1 MFDVIRGYFVGRVC
15 NRVRGES
22 GGAYQLRG
30 VTRSLGTQGFHLL
43 CLDLFGSDRILFFL
57 FFYDV
62 AKVTRYNSRLYFF
75 RRLIGNV

>member
-30 VTRSLGTQGFHLL
+30 VTRSLGTQGFHLFFF
-43 CLDLFGSDRILFFL
+43 DLFGSDRILFLL
-57 FFYDV
+57 FV
-62 AKVTRYNSRLYFF
+62 
-75 RRLIGNV
+75 IM